1 MNESWSTLRTAMEQE
16 GHDALLITDP
26 KHVYYLTG
34 FACDPHERFLG
45 LVIQRDAEPTLIVP
59 ALDADKAASASS
71 VKNIVT
77 HTDTDNPYDVL
88 KPCLPAGLNQLAFE
102 KNHISVARFE
112 ALAAALDAK
121 RYADAGPILQELRV
135 IKSPEEVERL
145 LEAIRVI
152 EDVLMEGVSRVRPG
166 ITELDVVAELE
177 YLMKKKGAE
186 RPSFDTMVLAGERA
200 ALPHGVPGNRVIRE
214 GELLLFDLGVYV
226 NGYASDITRTFA
238 VGEVNEESR
247 RIYDTVLAANEAA
260 IAAVKPGV
268 TFGSLD
274 RTARQVIEDRGYGD
288 YFTHRLGHGLGLDVH
303 EYPSVHGRNED
314 VLKPGMVFTIE
325 PGVYVP
331 NVAGVRIEDD
341 VIVTEDGVRVL
352 TSYPKELT
360 VIGG

>member
-1 MNESWSTLRTAMEQE
+1 MNESWIRLRTAMEQE
-16 GHDALLITDP
+16 GHDVLLITDP

-45 LVIQRDAEPTLIVP
+45 LVIRQDADPTLIVP
-59 ALDADKAASASS
+59 ALDADKAAFASS

-88 KPCLPAGLNQLAFE
+88 KPCLPARLNQLAFE
-102 KNHISVARFE
+102 KNHISVAQFE
-112 ALAAALDAK
+112 ALALALDAK
-121 RYADAGPILQELRV
+121 HYADAGPILQDLRV

-152 EDVLMEGVSRVRPG
+152 EAVLTEGVSRVRPG

-200 ALPHGVPGNRVIRE
+200 ALPHGVPGNRAIRE

-260 IAAVKPGV
+260 IAAVKPSV

-274 RTARQVIEDRGYGD
+274 RTARQAIEERGYGP

-352 TSYPKELT
+352 TSYPKELR

>member
-1 MNESWSTLRTAMEQE
+1 MNESWIRLRTAMEQG
-16 GHDALLITDP
+16 GHDVLLITDP

-45 LVIQRDAEPTLIVP
+45 LVIQQDAEPTLIVP
-59 ALDADKAASASS
+59 ALDADKAAFASS

-102 KNHISVARFE
+102 KNHISVAQFE

-121 RYADAGPILQELRV
+121 RYADAGPILQDLRV

-152 EDVLMEGVSRVRPG
+152 EAVLTEGVSRVRPG

-200 ALPHGVPGNRVIRE
+200 ALPHGVPGNRIIRE

-268 TFGSLD
+268 TCGSLD
-274 RTARQVIEDRGYGD
+274 RTARQVIEARGYGPC
-288 YFTHRLGHGLGLDVH
+288 FTHRLGHGLGLDVH

-314 VLKPGMVFTIE
+314 ILKPGMVFTIE

-352 TSYPKELT
+352 TSFPKELR